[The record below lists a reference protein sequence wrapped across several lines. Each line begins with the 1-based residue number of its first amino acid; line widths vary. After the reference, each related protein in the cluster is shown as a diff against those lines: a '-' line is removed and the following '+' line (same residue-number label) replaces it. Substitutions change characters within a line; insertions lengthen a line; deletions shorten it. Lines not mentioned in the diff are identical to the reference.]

1 MSGRESEA
9 VMLDRCRGVATR
21 GAEGASDQR
30 EANVF
35 RLAAMLVRA
44 RHPLSSAGL
53 MAASER
59 YFLAH
64 PDERLAAEDVL
75 RRGWVT
81 SLPRLRDLLDAQ
93 LREEA

>member
-9 VMLDRCRGVATR
+9 VMLDRCRGVAMR

-75 RRGWVT
+75 RRGWLT
-81 SLPRLRDLLDAQ
+81 SLPRLRDLLEAQ

>member
-9 VMLDRCRGVATR
+9 VMLDRCKGVAKR

-44 RHPLSSAGL
+44 RHPKSSAGL

-59 YFLAH
+59 YFLLH

-81 SLPRLRDLLDAQ
+81 SLPRLRDLLDAG

>member
-53 MAASER
+53 MAASKIAPCCR
-59 YFLAH
+59 
-64 PDERLAAEDVL
+64 VL
-75 RRGWVT
+75 PSPAFFV
-81 SLPRLRDLLDAQ
+81 L
-93 LREEA
+93 

>member
-44 RHPLSSAGL
+44 R
-53 MAASER
+53 
-59 YFLAH
+59 
-64 PDERLAAEDVL
+64 
-75 RRGWVT
+75 
-81 SLPRLRDLLDAQ
+81 Q
-93 LREEA
+93 LRAAQEDRGYLKPGRVGLRPAG

>member
-21 GAEGASDQR
+21 GAEGASDQQ

-35 RLAAMLVRA
+35 RLTAMLDRVRQ
-44 RHPLSSAGL
+44 PLSSAGL
-53 MAASER
+53 MAASEGER
-59 YFLAH
+59 LAH

-75 RRGWVT
+75 RRGWLT
-81 SLPRLRDLLDAQ
+81 SLPRLRDLLEAQ

>member
-9 VMLDRCRGVATR
+9 VMLDRCRWGATR

-75 RRGWVT
+75 RRGWLT
-81 SLPRLRDLLDAQ
+81 SLPRLRDLLEAQ